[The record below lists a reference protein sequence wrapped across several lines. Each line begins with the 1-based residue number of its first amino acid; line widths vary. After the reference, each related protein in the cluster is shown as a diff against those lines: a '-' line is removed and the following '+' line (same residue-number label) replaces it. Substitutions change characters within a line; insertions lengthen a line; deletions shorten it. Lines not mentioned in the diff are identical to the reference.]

1 MNETLRVIAQRRS
14 TKRFSSEIPDDAG
27 VRAVV
32 EAGRSAPS
40 ARGRQS
46 RYFAVVRNKQLL
58 EDLNDALKEAALNL
72 EDEYLRQLGHK
83 PDFNAF
89 YHAPVL
95 ILVAGDSNKEMI
107 EADCAAANENMLI
120 AAESL
125 GMGACWINFTLFIF
139 EGPRAEEFRKKLHI
153 PDGYKVYCS
162 VVLGSKAITRPEKK
176 TIQGNEVQF
185 FD

>member
-1 MNETLRVIAQRRS
+1 VNETLRVIAQRRS
-14 TKRFSSEIPDDAG
+14 TKKFSSDIPEDAS
-27 VRAVV
+27 VRAIA

-46 RYFAVVRNKQLL
+46 RYFAVIRNKQLL
-58 EDLNDALKEAALNL
+58 EELNDAVKEVAITL

-83 PDFNAF
+83 PDYNAF

-95 ILVAGDSNKEMI
+95 IVVAGDGNKEMI

-125 GMGACWINFTLFIF
+125 GIGACWINFTLFIF
-139 EGPRAEEFRKKLHI
+139 EGPRAEEFRKKLYI

-162 VVLGSKAITRPEKK
+162 VVIGCKATSRPEKK
-176 TIQGNEVQF
+176 TIHGNEVQF